1 MDKLK
6 RNYAPL
12 FIAGTAVFFLATA
25 YRFVFKKESD
35 TISETAP
42 KPTSGSAEQNHHN
55 VTPMVT
61 THPAPQTP
69 VIHRYE

>member
-25 YRFVFKKESD
+25 YRFVFKKESEKAP
-35 TISETAP
+35 ETTP
-42 KPTSGSAEQNHHN
+42 KKTSVSAEQANNN
-55 VTPMVT
+55 VTPIVM
-61 THPAPQTP
+61 THQEAPTP
-69 VIHRYE
+69 VIHLYE